1 MRKILVVLLILI
13 LTAVG
18 YSIFIQKKKVT
29 RDTDIHSSTI
39 SEVLEQKYRLLS
51 FNDQLIPDDQDY
63 ILTVTTDSLS
73 IKFCNQMGGNY
84 TITDEGRIQGIL
96 VSTQMFCSEPEN
108 IMTLESLFGVI
119 IGEGAN
125 MSLDEE
131 NSVIIY
137 SADNQTSFAF
147 SPII

>member
-1 MRKILVVLLILI
+1 MRKILVMLLVLILVF
-13 LTAVG
+13 VG
-18 YSIFIQKKKVT
+18 YSIFTQKKKIT
-29 RDTDIHSSTI
+29 NNTDVNSSTT
-39 SEVLEQKYRLLS
+39 SEVPEQKYRLHS
-51 FNDQLIPDDQDY
+51 FNGQVIPEDQNY

-108 IMTLESLFGVI
+108 IMTLESSFGVI

-125 MSLDEE
+125 MSLGEE
-131 NSVIIY
+131 DSVIIY